1 MKIFI
6 ILEFFLYV
14 EIIDSS
20 AAEHFTN
27 MTKLFHCL
35 GSTIPIRDF
44 SHFFTIFTCLWND
57 MITDVF
63 FVGPLYIL
71 FTILT
76 VVVNLEDVATNCFT
90 EILKSFSS
98 IT

>member
-20 AAEHFTN
+20 AAEHLTN
-27 MTKLFHCL
+27 MTKLFRCL

-44 SHFFTIFTCLWND
+44 SLFFTIFTCLWND
-57 MITDVF
+57 MIIDVF

-76 VVVNLEDVATNCFT
+76 VVVNLEDVAANCFT